1 MILPPEI
8 NPCELILDKI
18 NWRYDK
24 GKPNITENAVVFAD
38 SANKLKLITER
49 AIKYDIKFSLL
60 FTSPPYYSITD
71 YYGEQWLRHWL
82 LEDTA
87 SSQSLKEKYKGRFI
101 NKQEYYDL
109 LDIVFGFCSK
119 MMNENSTI
127 YVRTDK
133 REFTFKSTLEILIK
147 HLPYHKVEVID
158 KPLKTKTRTQTKLY
172 GDKSMKPGEVDII
185 LTNK

>member
-8 NPCELILDKI
+8 SPCELILDKI

-24 GKPNITENAVVFAD
+24 GKPNITENAVVFVD

-49 AIKYDIKFSLL
+49 AIKYGIKFSLL

-71 YYGEQWLRHWL
+71 YYAEQWLRHWL
-82 LEDTA
+82 LGDTA
-87 SSQSLKEKYKGRFI
+87 SSQFLNEKYKGRFI
-101 NKQEYYDL
+101 NKQEFYDL
-109 LDIVFGFCSK
+109 LDIVFGLCSK

-147 HLPYHKVEVID
+147 HFPYHKAEVID
-158 KPLKTKTRTQTKLY
+158 KPLKTETRTQTKLY

-185 LTNK
+185 LANK